1 MNAFDGI
8 GRSDWSGIPAHEAVT
23 RQDVTRGD
31 AVARAVAPD
40 RFKRGMRRLTSG
52 VSLIT
57 TAVGQERY
65 GLVATAVT
73 SLSAEPPSL
82 LICVGKSVSAHRH
95 LDASKSFCV
104 NVLSIAQEDM
114 AARFSMSVEREKRF
128 DSGTW
133 QTLQT
138 GAPALVG
145 SLVTF
150 DCEVQQKV
158 SYFSHTVFFATVVA
172 VEMGAEPVDP
182 LLYVDGSF
190 RRLAGADQL

>member
-1 MNAFDGI
+1 MNALDGI
-8 GRSDWSGIPAHEAVT
+8 GRPAWSDAPTLEAIT
-23 RQDVTRGD
+23 RQE
-31 AVARAVAPD
+31 VAQACGAARIVAPD
-40 RFKRGMRRLTSG
+40 RFKRGMRRLASG
-52 VSLIT
+52 VSLVT
-57 TAVGQERY
+57 TAIGEERY

-95 LDASKSFCV
+95 IDSAEAFCV
-104 NVLSIAQEDM
+104 NVLSAGQEDI
-114 AARFSMSVEREKRF
+114 AARFSMSIDREKRF

-133 QTLQT
+133 RTLRT

-158 SYFSHTVFFATVVA
+158 SYFSHTVFFATVIA
-172 VEMGAEPVDP
+172 VEMDSELLDP

-190 RRLAGADQL
+190 RRLDGTGPR